1 MVCVMRY
8 VRFLSALALVSCIF
22 SASAKNVHD
31 IPDSLLAR
39 AVTSSIPYDAQF
51 DYGKQGKSADFIN
64 SIYPDYQSSASVT
77 SKPVNTTSLASK
89 ATNTETVTH
98 SSSFTNKIVDRV
110 IVNKRAH
117 QMILMKD
124 GQEVRKFWIALS
136 DRPEGKK
143 MFEGDRR
150 TPEGTYIL
158 DYVKRRSSFY
168 KAIHISYPN
177 AQDIENAR
185 KYGRRPGGMIMV
197 HGQPNSK
204 REYHDSIQ
212 RTNWTNGCIA
222 LLNPDMDIFLSMVDE
237 GTPITINP

>member
-1 MVCVMRY
+1 MRY

-22 SASAKNVHD
+22 SSSAKTVHD
-31 IPDSLLAR
+31 IPDTLLAR
-39 AVTSSIPYDAQF
+39 AVTASIPYDAQF
-51 DYGKQGKSADFIN
+51 DYGKQGKSSDFIN
-64 SIYPDYQSSASVT
+64 SIYPDYQSAVGT
-77 SKPVNTTSLASK
+77 STNTAGRTANLASRSV
-89 ATNTETVTH
+89 NTETVTH

-124 GQEVRKFWIALS
+124 GREVRKFWIALS

-168 KAIHISYPN
+168 KAFHISYPN

-185 KYGRRPGGMIMV
+185 KYDRRPGGMIMV

-222 LLNPDMDIFLSMVDE
+222 LLNPDMDIFMSMVDE